1 MKSIIFSGQRSQY
14 TGMLSTLKD
23 DITVRNT
30 FDRASFILGKDLWAL
45 CSDESIDQ
53 TDVAQPVLLT
63 AGIALHRTIG
73 CPAGIMAGHSLGE
86 FIALTCAGAIDFE
99 DALHLVS
106 YRGQLMKDLG
116 HPGCMAMIYGLTI
129 DQVRELCSNN
139 ADIAAINSPLRISIA
154 GEIDSVKSVVSQAI
168 DQGAEWT
175 DVWAE
180 TLPFHSRLMHP
191 IVKSFRDAVDN
202 IHIEVPVWSSVV
214 SNVTGEI
221 YSSTLEIRTNLVKHL
236 TNTVHWDKCVDTI
249 VKHNISSIIEIG
261 ARPLLAKLVLE
272 NAPTAKIVSIHD
284 AETIDKYYNNGNL

>member
-14 TGMLSTLKD
+14 FGMLSSLVD

-45 CSDESIDQ
+45 CSNESINQ

-63 AGIALHRTIG
+63 AGVALHRTIG

-129 DQVRELCSNN
+129 DQVRELCGDNV
-139 ADIAAINSPLRISIA
+139 DIAVINSPLRISIA
-154 GEIDSVKSVVSQAI
+154 GETDSVKEVVSQAI
-168 DQGAEWT
+168 DQGAVWT
-175 DVWAE
+175 DVWEE
-180 TLPFHSRLMHP
+180 TLPFHSRLMCP
-191 IVKSFRDAVDN
+191 IVDSFRDAVNN
-202 IHIEVPVWSSVV
+202 IHVEVPAWSSVV
-214 SNVTGEI
+214 SNITGEI
-221 YSSTLEIRTNLVKHL
+221 YSSPLEIRSNLVKHL
-236 TNTVHWDKCVDTI
+236 INTVQWDKCINTI
-249 VKHNISSIIEIG
+249 VKHNVSTIIEIG
-261 ARPLLAKLVLE
+261 SRSLLAKLVSE
-272 NAPTAKIVSIHD
+272 IVPNATIVGIHD